1 MDYAIRSLQRKLVFI
16 TALAFAGC
24 AMEVSDEATEESG
37 VGESPPPDDEV
48 GVAEQELTSAD
59 YAWWRGLSQIERNQ
73 AILDRAYRD
82 LDRNVGVQCKE
93 WAQRVVSAASRGVAV
108 VPLTA
113 PDATGWY
120 WRAGK
125 YATRVYTN
133 IRNVRPGWIVQ
144 MNLRLTNGGTGP
156 HTAIV
161 VGVAAS
167 GVYWVESNYAVRN
180 TVQLRFQTFADFERQ
195 TYINGQ
201 YRYSVYYINGG

>member
-1 MDYAIRSLQRKLVFI
+1 MDYAIRSLQRKLILLV
-16 TALAFAGC
+16 ALVLAGC
-24 AMEVSDEATEESG
+24 AMEVSDEATEEERA
-37 VGESPPPDDEV
+37 GESPPDDDV
-48 GVAEQELTSAD
+48 TGTEQALTSAD

-82 LDRNVGVQCKE
+82 LDRNVGVQCKP
-93 WAQRVVSAASRGVAV
+93 WVQWVVSEASRGVAT

-113 PDATGWY
+113 PNAYGWY
-120 WRAGK
+120 WQPGR

-144 MNLRLTNGGTGP
+144 MNLRFANGSVGP

-161 VGVAAS
+161 VGVASS
-167 GVYWVESNYAVRN
+167 GVYWVESNYAVPN
-180 TVQLRFQTFADFERQ
+180 TVKLRFQSYADFERL
-195 TYINGQ
+195 TYISGQ